1 MTIRMD
7 EGAAELLDT
16 LHRAGYA
23 AYVVGGCVRDSLLG
37 LTPHD
42 WDLCTSALPQQV
54 MELFGAQRC
63 IPTGLQHGTVTVKQ
77 SGALYEITTFRTEGT
92 YTDGRHPD
100 EVHFVPDVREDLA
113 RRDFTINAM
122 AYNEKEGLVDPF
134 GGQADLQS
142 GIVRAVG
149 VPRQRFTEDALRILR
164 LYRFAARFGFAID
177 PPTAQAAQELCAHLD
192 CVSVERI
199 EEELAKLLS
208 TPAPAAYLDKKI
220 LFVILP
226 ELTSEALAAA
236 KPVVDACPAGAEN
249 LPIRLAA
256 LLLSISIASAELN
269 YILPDSNSRE
279 LTWDEV
285 ARWDYETLGYAFNEI
300 FARHGYVFHPGEKY
314 DNYFSC
320 QPWYTPNRDTNN
332 QRAVYPYLNAT
343 EWANYELIKEVRSY
357 KAENGDSGESM
368 WTYFSGGFDT
378 LGGFDYV
385 QLRTGQNLPV
395 YSAPSRN
402 SWRGA
407 NGKASV
413 GTNGAIYSA
422 GWENGWLLVMYETNS
437 GSVRVGYVSGDD
449 IRGGVPMDTS
459 LTFSYAAATLNAGT
473 ALTDDPAMRKT
484 TIAQLR
490 AGTQVTYLTSFFNKS
505 AWDYIETTVDGQTT
519 RGFVPAGCLTI
530 YGD

>member
-1 MTIRMD
+1 M
-7 EGAAELLDT
+7 
-16 LHRAGYA
+16 
-23 AYVVGGCVRDSLLG
+23 
-37 LTPHD
+37 
-42 WDLCTSALPQQV
+42 
-54 MELFGAQRC
+54 
-63 IPTGLQHGTVTVKQ
+63 KQ
-77 SGALYEITTFRTEGT
+77 
-92 YTDGRHPD
+92 
-100 EVHFVPDVREDLA
+100 A
-113 RRDFTINAM
+113 RWM
-122 AYNEKEGLVDPF
+122 LMV
-134 GGQADLQS
+134 
-142 GIVRAVG
+142 
-149 VPRQRFTEDALRILR
+149 
-164 LYRFAARFGFAID
+164 
-177 PPTAQAAQELCAHLD
+177 
-192 CVSVERI
+192 
-199 EEELAKLLS
+199 
-208 TPAPAAYLDKKI
+208 
-220 LFVILP
+220 
-226 ELTSEALAAA
+226 
-236 KPVVDACPAGAEN
+236 
-249 LPIRLAA
+249 LAA
-256 LLLSISIASAELN
+256 LLLSIGIASAELN

-343 EWANYELIKEVRSY
+343 EWANYELIKEVRDY

-437 GSVRVGYVSGDD
+437 GSVRVGYISGDD

>member
-1 MTIRMD
+1 MLM
-7 EGAAELLDT
+7 
-16 LHRAGYA
+16 
-23 AYVVGGCVRDSLLG
+23 V
-37 LTPHD
+37 
-42 WDLCTSALPQQV
+42 
-54 MELFGAQRC
+54 
-63 IPTGLQHGTVTVKQ
+63 
-77 SGALYEITTFRTEGT
+77 
-92 YTDGRHPD
+92 
-100 EVHFVPDVREDLA
+100 
-113 RRDFTINAM
+113 
-122 AYNEKEGLVDPF
+122 
-134 GGQADLQS
+134 
-142 GIVRAVG
+142 
-149 VPRQRFTEDALRILR
+149 
-164 LYRFAARFGFAID
+164 
-177 PPTAQAAQELCAHLD
+177 
-192 CVSVERI
+192 
-199 EEELAKLLS
+199 
-208 TPAPAAYLDKKI
+208 
-220 LFVILP
+220 
-226 ELTSEALAAA
+226 
-236 KPVVDACPAGAEN
+236 
-249 LPIRLAA
+249 LAA
-256 LLLSISIASAELN
+256 LLLSIGIASAELN

-422 GWENGWLLVMYETNS
+422 GWENGWLLD
-437 GSVRVGYVSGDD
+437 VRNKQRLGACRLRQRGRYPRRRADGYVADVLVC
-449 IRGGVPMDTS
+449 RR
-459 LTFSYAAATLNAGT
+459 YAECGHCA
-473 ALTDDPAMRKT
+473 
-484 TIAQLR
+484 
-490 AGTQVTYLTSFFNKS
+490 
-505 AWDYIETTVDGQTT
+505 DG
-519 RGFVPAGCLTI
+519 
-530 YGD
+530 

>member
-1 MTIRMD
+1 MLM
-7 EGAAELLDT
+7 
-16 LHRAGYA
+16 
-23 AYVVGGCVRDSLLG
+23 V
-37 LTPHD
+37 
-42 WDLCTSALPQQV
+42 
-54 MELFGAQRC
+54 
-63 IPTGLQHGTVTVKQ
+63 
-77 SGALYEITTFRTEGT
+77 
-92 YTDGRHPD
+92 
-100 EVHFVPDVREDLA
+100 
-113 RRDFTINAM
+113 
-122 AYNEKEGLVDPF
+122 
-134 GGQADLQS
+134 
-142 GIVRAVG
+142 
-149 VPRQRFTEDALRILR
+149 
-164 LYRFAARFGFAID
+164 
-177 PPTAQAAQELCAHLD
+177 
-192 CVSVERI
+192 
-199 EEELAKLLS
+199 
-208 TPAPAAYLDKKI
+208 
-220 LFVILP
+220 
-226 ELTSEALAAA
+226 
-236 KPVVDACPAGAEN
+236 
-249 LPIRLAA
+249 LAA
-256 LLLSISIASAELN
+256 LLLSIGIASAELN

-343 EWANYELIKEVRSY
+343 EWANYELIKEVRNY

-459 LTFSYAAATLNAGT
+459 LTFSYTTATLNAGT

-490 AGTQVTYLTSFFNKS
+490 AGTQVTYLTSFSINL
-505 AWDYIETTVDGQTT
+505 
-519 RGFVPAGCLTI
+519 RGIILRRRWMDRRHAALCPRAA
-530 YGD
+530 